1 LQHGTNKHGLKMMLW
16 TTLAGGGATKIL
28 ACSLMLEESTES
40 CAWSSQCFLDCFRV
54 APAVIFSD
62 SAPQLKAAVASV
74 FPLSLHLYCIWHL
87 SKNLVTNLKPAC
99 GADDGLWQRVCS
111 TWWKIAKQSDVS
123 SCATFDS
130 DMASLGALLDESTV
144 SSTSKSMVTARAWLA
159 KLAEER
165 EHWAYRFTWR
175 TCTLGVHSTQRIE
188 AVHAAIAHFLRASTL
203 LTNLLPQLEAYS
215 LNVTDRSSVR
225 DFRFAQRLLAAADAC
240 LAHPLL
246 TAVAPSVT
254 AYALLLLKVQLQQ
267 ASFYSAAPMLG
278 QEGTFSVTRRPGTWG
293 VAGSAEEQSGDADLG
308 IAAEIYS
315 VPRLTTLRSCS
326 CQFPTCYGLPCRH
339 MLQLYTLQQAAL
351 PLDLFD
357 ARWKRMSDAAVLAAE
372 QALLQRRPARAAALP
387 LALPDRQERHGLILA
402 AARAVAEAGSGSQAS
417 YQFCV
422 DSLATLL
429 SKLRSPGGVPGARSA
444 AAVRRLRKLPAPA
457 AAGAPAAAAAAAPAA
472 DGDADVLAGPLCN
485 SCWQRG
491 HYKSNRLCPNFGKAA
506 LEKPRAF
513 GRAKRV
519 RRGPLFDTSSD
530 KAEESDEEDGN
541 DNVCHGCGQPGE
553 LFECDTCSRSW
564 HGECLSEAINQ
575 LATTVIDYRT
585 LTIGGYDRVPTI
597 VGGSILPDGDELKG
611 QLWRSLQ
618 EVGSLRC

>member
-1 LQHGTNKHGLKMMLW
+1 MMLW
-16 TTLAGGGATKIL
+16 TTLAGDGATKIL

-74 FPLSLHLYCIWHL
+74 FPSSLHLYCIWHL

-293 VAGSAEEQSGDADLG
+293 VAGSAEEQSGDADLP
-308 IAAEIYS
+308 
-315 VPRLTTLRSCS
+315 PRCCARR
-326 CQFPTCYGLPCRH
+326 GRGRGRVAGELPVLHRRPGD
-339 MLQLYTLQQAAL
+339 AAL
-351 PLDLFD
+351 P
-357 ARWKRMSDAAVLAAE
+357 AAHAGWRPRHP
-372 QALLQRRPARAAALP
+372 QRRGRAP
-387 LALPDRQERHGLILA
+387 
-402 AARAVAEAGSGSQAS
+402 
-417 YQFCV
+417 
-422 DSLATLL
+422 
-429 SKLRSPGGVPGARSA
+429 
-444 AAVRRLRKLPAPA
+444 PAPA
-457 AAGAPAAAAAAAPAA
+457 GRAYCGRGASSRHRRGGARCRSWRA
-472 DGDADVLAGPLCN
+472 D
-485 SCWQRG
+485 W
-491 HYKSNRLCPNFGKAA
+491 AA
-506 LEKPRAF
+506 L
-513 GRAKRV
+513 
-519 RRGPLFDTSSD
+519 
-530 KAEESDEEDGN
+530 
-541 DNVCHGCGQPGE
+541 
-553 LFECDTCSRSW
+553 
-564 HGECLSEAINQ
+564 
-575 LATTVIDYRT
+575 
-585 LTIGGYDRVPTI
+585 
-597 VGGSILPDGDELKG
+597 
-611 QLWRSLQ
+611 
-618 EVGSLRC
+618 